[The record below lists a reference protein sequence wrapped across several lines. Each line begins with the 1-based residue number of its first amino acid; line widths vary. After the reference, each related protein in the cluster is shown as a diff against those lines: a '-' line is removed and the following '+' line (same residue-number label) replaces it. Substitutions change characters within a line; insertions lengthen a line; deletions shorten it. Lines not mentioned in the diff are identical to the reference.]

1 MKIARIEVDGTPRV
15 GVVDGDR
22 VQPLDA
28 GLDHLAL
35 LAASPAERSEMV
47 ARATGDEPLALSDV
61 RLRASIEPTS
71 LRDFLTFE
79 EHLEGSLRILGAT
92 EPHPV
97 WYEMPVF
104 TFYNRN
110 AVAGPGDPIAVPP
123 GCELLDFEL
132 ELAAVIGKPGKDLTP
147 EQASE
152 HIAGY
157 TLFNDWSARD
167 LMEPVIP
174 FGMGPMKGKDF
185 ANSFGP
191 WIVTADEL
199 APYRRDGRLAL
210 ELHVELN
217 GVPLPAGGDSS
228 VNMAWSFEEMVA
240 FASRGAE
247 LKTGDV
253 LASGTCGGGCLL
265 EYWARLDTDLVPPLA
280 PGDEVTLVAEGIGSL
295 SNTIVRGV
303 DPVPLG
309 RARPA
314 RERRRRS
321 WTAVARHDA

>member
-1 MKIARIEVDGTPRV
+1 M
-15 GVVDGDR
+15 
-22 VQPLDA
+22 
-28 GLDHLAL
+28 
-35 LAASPAERSEMV
+35 
-47 ARATGDEPLALSDV
+47 

-79 EHLEGSLRILGAT
+79 EHLEGSLQILGAT

-110 AVAGPGDPIAVPP
+110 AVAGPGDAIAVPP

-132 ELAAVIGKPGKDLTP
+132 ELAVVIGKPGKDLTP
-147 EQASE
+147 EQAGD

-167 LMEPVIP
+167 LMQPVIP

-191 WIVTADEL
+191 WVVTADEL
-199 APYRRDGRLAL
+199 APYRREDRLAL

-228 VNMAWSFEEMVA
+228 VNMAWSFEEMIA
-240 FASRGAE
+240 FASRGTE
-247 LKTGDV
+247 LRTGDV

-265 EYWARLDTDLVPPLA
+265 EYWARLGTDVVPPLA
-280 PGDEVTLVAEGIGSL
+280 PGDEVTLVAEGIGAL
-295 SNTIVRGV
+295 SNTIVAGA

-314 RERRRRS
+314 RERRQRDWSGVVGRG
-321 WTAVARHDA
+321 